1 MTEAPVVPFDGCNG
15 VLCSGHGKCRM
26 NANQEG
32 ICHCFPGPC
41 TCVCARARA
50 SVHAC
55 SCACACART
64 HACAHLFL
72 PGCRCESACTFVI
85 WLCAGWFRRDC
96 DDTPLRLS
104 KLEREIVSECGGS
117 ALVSQAL
124 GVQTLSCDDTELLA
138 TSETTAS
145 LTILTSPEA
154 DVTCTLESSMPQEAA
169 VLNPVVI
176 FSAGDAIRSSV
187 LISISGMIDGL
198 MDHVCTPCALRLR
211 QV

>member
-1 MTEAPVVPFDGCNG
+1 M
-15 VLCSGHGKCRM
+15 
-26 NANQEG
+26 
-32 ICHCFPGPC
+32 
-41 TCVCARARA
+41 
-50 SVHAC
+50 
-55 SCACACART
+55 
-64 HACAHLFL
+64 
-72 PGCRCESACTFVI
+72 
-85 WLCAGWFRRDC
+85 LCAGWFRRDC
-96 DDTPLRLS
+96 DYTPLRLS

-176 FSAGDAIRSSV
+176 FSAGDPIRSSV
-187 LISISGMIDGL
+187 SISISGMIDRL

-211 QV
+211 QA